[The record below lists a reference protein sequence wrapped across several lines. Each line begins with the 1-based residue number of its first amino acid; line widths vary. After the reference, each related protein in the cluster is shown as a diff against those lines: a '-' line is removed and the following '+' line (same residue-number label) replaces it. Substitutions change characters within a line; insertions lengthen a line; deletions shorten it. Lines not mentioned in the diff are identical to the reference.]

1 MKKKQNPVNEKYK
14 SNWDNIFR
22 RKSMNVT
29 ELLKQA
35 QDLESQ
41 YKAGKLSPK
50 EFKELIDDLQIAQ
63 TIVKDADNFENA
75 QDAREILLGIAEVA
89 STIY

>member
-1 MKKKQNPVNEKYK
+1 MNEKQKPVTKKYR

-22 RKSMNVT
+22 KNTMNAS
-29 ELLKQA
+29 ELLSKA

-50 EFKELIDDLQIAQ
+50 EFKELIGDLQIAQ
-63 TIVKDADNFENA
+63 TIVRDADQFKNA
-75 QDAREILLGIAEVA
+75 QEARELLLDIVEVA
-89 STIY
+89 SAIN

>member
-1 MKKKQNPVNEKYK
+1 MNPN
-14 SNWDNIFR
+14 
-22 RKSMNVT
+22 

-35 QDLESQ
+35 QDLETQ

-50 EFKELIDDLQIAQ
+50 EFKELIGDLQIAQ

-75 QDAREILLGIAEVA
+75 QEARELLLGIAVVA
-89 STIY
+89 SAIY